1 MDKAYALIM
10 AGGAGTRLWPLSRKR
25 QPKPLLPLVERA
37 RSMFTISVDRLHPLF
52 PPERIL
58 VVAGPALTEQ
68 LKEHAPDLPEEN
80 FIVEPEG
87 RDTAPAVGLGA
98 IHIRQRD
105 PDAIMAVLTADHHIT
120 DEAMF
125 RKVLDVACRM
135 ALEGNVVT
143 LGIEPEFPSTGF
155 GYIERGEKVRTV
167 DGVDIHILR
176 RFTEKPAHDVAE
188 SYLKTGKYSWNSG
201 MFIWPVRRVMAEFE
215 RHAPGLYE
223 PLEQIAGAI
232 GQPDYQARLEAA
244 WAGMKRISVDYAL
257 MEHVQGAALVI
268 PTRMGWSDI
277 GNFGAL
283 YDILSEQAGGDV
295 VHSGCEP
302 IVIDGSRTLVFSDR
316 LVVTIG
322 VEDLVIVDTDDVLLI
337 CRRDRAEDVKQVV
350 NKLKE
355 DKRNDYL

>member
-1 MDKAYALIM
+1 M
-10 AGGAGTRLWPLSRKR
+10 AGGSGTRLWPLSRESR
-25 QPKPLLPLVERA
+25 PKPLLPLMEQA

-98 IHIRQRD
+98 IHIRHRD
-105 PDAIMAVLTADHHIT
+105 PEAIMAVLTADHHIT

-135 ALEGNVVT
+135 AADGNVVT
-143 LGIEPEFPSTGF
+143 LGIEPDSPATGF

-167 DGVDIHILR
+167 DGVVVHILQ
-176 RFTEKPAHDVAE
+176 RFTEKPVRDVAE

-215 RHAPGLYE
+215 RHAPELYG

-232 GQPDYQARLEAA
+232 GQPDYQARLEAV

-257 MEHVQGAALVI
+257 MEHVQGAARVI
-268 PTRMGWSDI
+268 PVQMGWSDI

-283 YDILSEQAGGDV
+283 YDILSEQAEGDV
-295 VHSGCEP
+295 VHSGYEP

-316 LVVTIG
+316 LVATIG
-322 VEDLVIVDTDDVLLI
+322 VEDLVIVDTEDVLLI

-350 NKLKE
+350 NRLKE
-355 DKRNDYL
+355 DKRNNYL

>member
-1 MDKAYALIM
+1 M
-10 AGGAGTRLWPLSRKR
+10 AGGAGTRLWPLSRES
-25 QPKPLLPLVERA
+25 QPKPLLPLVEQA
-37 RSMFTISVDRLHPLF
+37 RSMFTISVDRLRPLF

-58 VVAGPALTEQ
+58 VVAGPALTGQ
-68 LKEHAPDLPEEN
+68 LKEHAPDLPGEN

-105 PDAIMAVLTADHHIT
+105 PEAIMAVLTADHHIT

-135 ALEGNVVT
+135 AADGNVVT
-143 LGIEPEFPSTGF
+143 LGIEPDSPATGF
-155 GYIERGEKVRTV
+155 GYIERGEKNRTV
-167 DGVDIHILR
+167 DGVDIHTLL
-176 RFTEKPAHDVAE
+176 RFTEKPAQDVAE

-201 MFIWPVRRVMAEFE
+201 MFIWPVQRVMAEFKQ
-215 RHAPGLYE
+215 HAPELYG

-232 GQPDYQARLEAA
+232 GQPDYQARLETI

-257 MEHVQGAALVI
+257 MEHVQGAAQVI
-268 PTRMGWSDI
+268 PVQMGWSDI

-283 YDILSEQAGGDV
+283 YDILSERAEGDV

-302 IVIDGSRTLVFSDR
+302 IVIDGSRMLVFSDR
-316 LVVTIG
+316 LVAAIG

-337 CRRDRAEDVKQVV
+337 CHRDRAEDVKQVV

-355 DKRNDYL
+355 DKRNNYL